1 MPLNFNLK
9 KKQIKKYI
17 LNQMIQKGVVSSK
30 LSKED
35 LENKIEDIEL
45 NKDTNIVL
53 LTMENLDLAK
63 SMILLDG
70 IILLGHTIRV
80 SLYSE
85 IKDLSLDNIQ
95 KASAMANSA
104 NVTAKSAA
112 ISFAAFESIFRSNVG
127 KKDII
132 LNVEESNKNKDT
144 SNVIKIM
151 GLLGRED
158 DNYENRL
165 TQEEYKELYDDMM
178 EAFSQY
184 GKIQKIL
191 VIGEKEEKL
200 GAEIGSVFI
209 QFSNVKGAENAYQ
222 NMSNKKYKGNDI
234 SIVFVPLYV
243 FINDIVLSDDK
254 NEKNNLPENENK
266 EFENGINFK

>member
-144 SNVIKIM
+144 
-151 GLLGRED
+151 
-158 DNYENRL
+158 
-165 TQEEYKELYDDMM
+165 
-178 EAFSQY
+178 
-184 GKIQKIL
+184 
-191 VIGEKEEKL
+191 
-200 GAEIGSVFI
+200 
-209 QFSNVKGAENAYQ
+209 
-222 NMSNKKYKGNDI
+222 
-234 SIVFVPLYV
+234 
-243 FINDIVLSDDK
+243 
-254 NEKNNLPENENK
+254 
-266 EFENGINFK
+266 